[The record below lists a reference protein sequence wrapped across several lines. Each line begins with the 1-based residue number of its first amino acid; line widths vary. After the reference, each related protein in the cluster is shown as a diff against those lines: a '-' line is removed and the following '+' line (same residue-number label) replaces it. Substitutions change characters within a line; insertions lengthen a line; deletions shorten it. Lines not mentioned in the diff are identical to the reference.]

1 MVTTSNAPRRSRLDG
16 RTDTSDV
23 PEDDGTGAGP
33 RSSPPAVGSHAS
45 GRRSASGS
53 RSGLPSRRR
62 ARWVATS
69 RGPRW
74 VAPVGVGVIAVVVCV
89 VLAVVD
95 PEDRQGWTPRCP
107 FRAATGLDCPGCGGT
122 RAVTALVRG
131 EPALALEHNLATM
144 LLLPVLAAGWV
155 AWLAR
160 TIGWRRERLELP
172 TWSAWT
178 IAIGL
183 GVFTVAR
190 NLPWGP
196 LTWLGSGAG

>member
-1 MVTTSNAPRRSRLDG
+1 VTTSPAPPTAPPLGRDEVAAVPGEVAG
-16 RTDTSDV
+16 RTQ
-23 PEDDGTGAGP
+23 
-33 RSSPPAVGSHAS
+33 
-45 GRRSASGS
+45 S
-53 RSGLPSRRR
+53 RSGAGHGALGRRLGALRRR
-62 ARWVATS
+62 V
-69 RGPRW
+69 PRW
-74 VAPVGVGVIAVVVCV
+74 AAPVGVGALAVAVCV

-131 EPALALEHNLATM
+131 EPALAFEHNLATM
-144 LLLPVLAAGWV
+144 LLLPVLAYGWV
-155 AWLAR
+155 AWLA
-160 TIGWRRERLELP
+160 TSFGWRRTRLELP

-178 IAIGL
+178 IAATL